1 MNIYV
6 AMPVTQEHINTLKAS
21 CPEGNFEFARVLNG
35 ADERSAKDPFE
46 LDREMIKSAD
56 VVVGNIP
63 VDILPECTRLK
74 LLQLNMAGSD
84 AYAGKLPAGAELA
97 NASGAY
103 GLAISEHMLG
113 MLLVL
118 MKKLDVYR
126 DNQNKGLWRDEGN
139 VESIENAKVLV
150 VGLGDIGGEFAM
162 RCKKL
167 GAYCIGIRRSKAAKP
182 DFVDNV
188 VPAEEVRGNGQYP
201 AGNLSHRPRRRIDCR
216 TYDEVRRRGFPREKE
231 RPDAA
236 CSSR

>member
-84 AYAGKLPAGAELA
+84 AYAGKLPAGA
-97 NASGAY
+97 
-103 GLAISEHMLG
+103 
-113 MLLVL
+113 
-118 MKKLDVYR
+118 
-126 DNQNKGLWRDEGN
+126 NQNCTADIDVNTDIFAPEPADSPETQVTEEPANPETTTEG
-139 VESIENAKVLV
+139 AK
-150 VGLGDIGGEFAM
+150 IH
-162 RCKKL
+162 K
-167 GAYCIGIRRSKAAKP
+167 
-182 DFVDNV
+182 
-188 VPAEEVRGNGQYP
+188 
-201 AGNLSHRPRRRIDCR
+201 
-216 TYDEVRRRGFPREKE
+216 RGFWKRCVQGFTEGVKKITE
-231 RPDAA
+231 E
-236 CSSR
+236 

>member
-1 MNIYV
+1 
-6 AMPVTQEHINTLKAS
+6 
-21 CPEGNFEFARVLNG
+21 
-35 ADERSAKDPFE
+35 
-46 LDREMIKSAD
+46 MIKSAD

-118 MKKLDVYR
+118 MKKLDIYR

-150 VGLGDIGGEFAM
+150 VGLGDIGGEFAL

-167 GAYCIGIRRSKAAKP
+167 GAYCIASHDNIGAGRPKLFKIFVIVELFIFHGF
-182 DFVDNV
+182 DF
-188 VPAEEVRGNGQYP
+188 YF
-201 AGNLSHRPRRRIDCR
+201 H
-216 TYDEVRRRGFPREKE
+216 
-231 RPDAA
+231 
-236 CSSR
+236 SSAPFFHA

>member
-1 MNIYV
+1 MLQCLLRRNISI
-6 AMPVTQEHINTLKAS
+6 HLNAS

-35 ADERSAKDPFE
+35 ADERCAKDPFD

-118 MKKLDVYR
+118 MKKLDIYR

-150 VGLGDIGGEFAM
+150 VGLAISEENLH
-162 RCKKL
+162 C
-167 GAYCIGIRRSKAAKP
+167 AAK
-182 DFVDNV
+182 NS
-188 VPAEEVRGNGQYP
+188 VRTASEYAAAKLQN
-201 AGNLSHRPRRRIDCR
+201 RIL
-216 TYDEVRRRGFPREKE
+216 
-231 RPDAA
+231 
-236 CSSR
+236 